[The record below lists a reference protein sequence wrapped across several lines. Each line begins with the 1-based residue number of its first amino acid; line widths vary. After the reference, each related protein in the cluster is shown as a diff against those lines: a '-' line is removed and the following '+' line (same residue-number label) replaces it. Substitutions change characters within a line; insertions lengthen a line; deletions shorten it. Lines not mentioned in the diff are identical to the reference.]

1 MGDWIH
7 QRNTKS
13 YIGLIKM
20 LPHLGFIAFHLPLF
34 AEAAS
39 DWDLIVAEFAGL
51 TQGDSD
57 QQLNRISQR
66 NGSMWCPQWFLPLSP
81 YSLSYLPYCI
91 VSRMMAKLWVCFAAL
106 ISFSLIQ
113 CYPYRLPIYERFCY
127 CYASPTSYIIVWICL
142 NLYYFH

>member
-91 VSRMMAKLWVCFAAL
+91 ASRMMAKLLVCSAAL
-106 ISFSLIQ
+106 ICFSLIQ
-113 CYPYRLPIYERFCY
+113 YRVLPNKRSRSQN
-127 CYASPTSYIIVWICL
+127 ASPILYIIVLICL